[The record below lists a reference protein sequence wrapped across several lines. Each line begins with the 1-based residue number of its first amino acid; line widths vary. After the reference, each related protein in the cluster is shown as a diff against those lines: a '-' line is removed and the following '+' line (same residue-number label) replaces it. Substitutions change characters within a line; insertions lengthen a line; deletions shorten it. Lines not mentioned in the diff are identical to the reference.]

1 MTICINALMT
11 IYTNVGGRI
20 MDEKEIDKNVSNIKA
35 IWGIENMEIKPGEE
49 KIMRDYLAGKISA
62 DDYIGELKEED

>member
-1 MTICINALMT
+1 
-11 IYTNVGGRI
+11 
-20 MDEKEIDKNVSNIKA
+20 MDEKEIDKHVSNIKA